1 MKVKLVIITSVC
13 IVEGSMYRVGDTRH
27 EVQECTEYNPE
38 PEGIYTKRKDS
49 LMGKWQEVLRTHVE
63 IEAPEL
69 DPKQLS
75 KWQLKSL
82 RAQRKELEAEF
93 YASTKRID
101 DQIASL
107 LAIESK

>member
-1 MKVKLVIITSVC
+1 
-13 IVEGSMYRVGDTRH
+13 MYRAGDIRH
-27 EVQECTEYNPE
+27 EVQECTDYNPE
-38 PEGIYTKRKDS
+38 PEGHYTRRKDRM
-49 LMGKWQEVLRTHVE
+49 MGKWQEVLRTYIE
-63 IEAPEL
+63 IDAPEL

-75 KWQLKSL
+75 KWKLKAL
-82 RAQRKELEAEF
+82 KAQRKELEAEF

>member
-1 MKVKLVIITSVC
+1 MKVKLVIITKVC
-13 IVEGSMYRVGDTRH
+13 IMDGSLRRVGDIDH
-27 EVQECTEYNPE
+27 EVRECTATQPE
-38 PEGIYTKRKDS
+38 PEGLYTKRKDS
-49 LMGKWQEVLRTHVE
+49 LMGKFQEVLRTHVE
-63 IEAPEL
+63 IDAPDL
-69 DPKQLS
+69 DPKELG